1 MWLWR
6 DWSKGSRWL
15 AVCLVLSAVATG
27 QDLATKAWRLES
39 GGDGEQALA
48 SLRQAAAAAPSDP
61 VTLRAYAEFLER
73 HHDPAAREMY
83 ARLSQLLQR
92 SSAPADQRAAIAQ
105 RLAILDLLAG
115 DREASERHL
124 QDYSAAG
131 GKDLALPPPRTA
143 AASNYIEI
151 PGPLRSFARMAAL
164 SPDLSPNELLPALAR
179 NIITEGYRATSSN
192 EALEQTEY
200 LKLVIRYLSQAR
212 ELERLA
218 GSGKILRIDMC
229 ESPATADLLRLIGY
243 RMRGGC
249 GSDLVLETVNASRAF
264 LTTDSGFPLADL
276 EQALR
281 TNRPFTLDYSP
292 TRVPILYTADYWQQA
307 PPAKD
312 KAPGK
317 SQDKTQDKAP
327 DRSQGE
333 FIDNFLGD
341 PSLARLYVALSKLDT
356 GTSEQLRQSFPSARL
371 KLYAHV
377 LDFFGGM
384 FQMREGKAVVPGGA
398 RSEKAWADLNGGIG
412 ADKGAAFF
420 ERLITRDD
428 GWLASY
434 FDSLARIEGPVKDY
448 LTEPE
453 RLKRFYAAIHG
464 KVTSPGPARPVF
476 RANTDMLLLTTRLRL
491 DSDGKPHLPGGL
503 DIWKR
508 LFAEHP
514 EGKYDAKLTRSAPQ
528 WKDADDVL
536 EALFGLSRKT
546 AENEPLKIFMALTDI
561 DRRRTKPLDP
571 ATMDKLARN
580 YRTLSAQYPLFAEFP
595 TLADSTVLAYLE
607 TTRTIDAIHNLGL
620 RADAA
625 GTAQALIGLW
635 QIFARQQSIP
645 REAADATLAK
655 LLTPFAKIGG
665 DKDVFDAGRAGVREL
680 LLATKS
686 PAGVSAQDR
695 MLDLL
700 AGGVPEGASDTHQQM
715 VEDLI
720 RIFEAQRL
728 ASLSTIFDL
737 ADNLD
742 SVSKGQPL
750 NTALTGRL
758 ASRIS
763 EIQLPRNSLSSPERS
778 TASFGYWT
786 EQHIEDQRKLN
797 LRAAIDKAA
806 KDPQKLSDL
815 RGALSGFLRDTLVG
829 FNYMHYA
836 PPGAQV
842 LRTNPLFVRSHDF
855 IGVQASNQTWGAT
868 YVPGAGWPSNSGGR
882 LAGSMASLPSALA
895 EAEQNFLI
903 PSHEQA
909 LIWGDLVPQIMLTA
923 IVPRWWNVSPVQTHW
938 VGVHMAYGES
948 LLGLA
953 ALNAEHRREVL
964 AALEPYLAPGR
975 LRKIDDLLQSGEP
988 RIAVENVLP
997 SEMYLLAR
1005 SLAGQDQGSPLAQEI
1020 RRVAAE
1026 SPAAVGPDAISQ
1038 AFGTPKPTLAN
1049 TYGLELLN
1057 LRTFPT
1063 LMGYSSRMLAESW
1076 ESNLLYYAA
1085 LADQIHAQP
1094 EQMNVLVPSWTQQ
1107 TVEHIFAT
1115 HLEDWPALL
1124 RSLRLVGDD
1133 VREKARRQTQA
1144 SNSEAIAR

>member
-1 MWLWR
+1 MRLCTDR
-6 DWSKGSRWL
+6 SKRNRWL
-15 AVCLVLSAVATG
+15 AVALVFSAAWATG
-27 QDLATKAWRLES
+27 QDLAAEAWRLENS
-39 GGDGEQALA
+39 GDAEQAVRR
-48 SLRQAAAAAPSDP
+48 LRQATTAAPNDP
-61 VTLRAYAEFLER
+61 VPLRAYAEFLDR
-73 HHDPAAREMY
+73 HGDSGAREAY
-83 ARLSQLLQR
+83 VRLSQLLQR
-92 SSAPADQRAAIAQ
+92 TGAPAEQRAAVAQ
-105 RLAILDLLAG
+105 RLAVLELLAG
-115 DREASERHL
+115 NREASARHL

-131 GKDLALPPPRTA
+131 GKDLALPPVRTVA
-143 AASNYIEI
+143 PPNYIEV

-164 SPDLSPNELLPALAR
+164 SPEVSLTDLLPALAR
-179 NIITEGYRATSSN
+179 NIITNGYRATTAN

-218 GSGKILRIDMC
+218 GADKILRVDMC
-229 ESPATADLLRLIGY
+229 ESPATADLLRVIGF

-264 LTTDSGFPLADL
+264 LTTDSGFPLAEL
-276 EQALR
+276 ELALR
-281 TNRPFTLDYSP
+281 TNRPFTLDYHA
-292 TRVPILYTADYWQQA
+292 TRVPILYSLDYWQ
-307 PPAKD
+307 PAKD
-312 KAPGK
+312 KA
-317 SQDKTQDKAP
+317 QDK
-327 DRSQGE
+327 SQGE
-333 FIDNFLGD
+333 FIDYFLGD
-341 PSLARLYVALSKLDT
+341 PSLCRLYVALAKLDVET
-356 GTSEQLRQSFPSARL
+356 AEQLRQAIPAARL
-371 KLYAHV
+371 KIYAHV

-384 FQMREGKAVVPGGA
+384 FQIREGKALVPGGA
-398 RSEKAWADLNGGIG
+398 RSEKAWADLNGGVNP
-412 ADKGAAFF
+412 DKGAAFI
-420 ERLITRDD
+420 ERMITRDD
-428 GWLASY
+428 GWLGSY
-434 FDSLARIEGPVKDY
+434 YDSLARIEGPVKDY
-448 LTEPE
+448 LTDPE
-453 RLKRFYAAIHG
+453 RLRRFYGAIRG

-476 RANTDMLLLTTRLRL
+476 RSNTDMLLLTTRLRL
-491 DSDGKPHLPGGL
+491 DADGKPHLPGGL
-503 DIWKR
+503 EVWKR

-514 EGKYDAKLTRSAPQ
+514 EGKYDAKLTRAAPQ

-536 EALFGLSRKT
+536 EALFGLSRKA
-546 AENEPLKIFMALTDI
+546 AENEPLKIFMTLTDI
-561 DRRRTKPLDP
+561 DRRRSKPLEP

-580 YRTLSAQYPLFAEFP
+580 YRALSSQYPLFAEVP
-595 TLADSTVLAYLE
+595 TLTDATISAFLDM
-607 TTRTIDAIHNLGL
+607 TRAINSIRNQGL
-620 RADAA
+620 RSDAA

-635 QIFARQQSIP
+635 QIFTRQQSIP
-645 REAADATLAK
+645 RNAADATLAK
-655 LLTPFAKIGG
+655 ILEPFAKVSN
-665 DKDVFDAGRAGVREL
+665 DRDVFDAGRAGVRNL
-680 LLATKS
+680 LQAAKS
-686 PAGVSAQDR
+686 PPGISPHDR
-695 MLDLL
+695 MMDLL

-728 ASLSTIFDL
+728 VSLNTIFDL

-758 ASRIS
+758 AARIS
-763 EIQLPRNSLSSPERS
+763 EVQLPRNSLSSPERS
-778 TASFGYWT
+778 TLSFGYWT
-786 EQHIEDQRKLN
+786 EQHIDDQRKLN

-806 KDPQKLSDL
+806 KDPQKLSDM
-815 RGALSGFLRDTLVG
+815 RGELSGFLRDTLVG

-855 IGVQASNQTWGAT
+855 IGVQGAQQTWGFT
-868 YVPGAGWPSNSGGR
+868 YVPGSGWPSNAGGR
-882 LAGSMASLPSALA
+882 LAGSLASLPYALA

-948 LLGLA
+948 LLGQA
-953 ALNAEHRREVL
+953 ALNPGRRRQVL
-964 AALEPYLAPGR
+964 AALDPYLAPGR
-975 LRKIDDLLQSGEP
+975 LSKIDYLLQSGEA
-988 RIAVENVLP
+988 RGAVENVLP

-1005 SLAGQDQGSPLAQEI
+1005 SLADQDRDSPLAQEI
-1020 RRVAAE
+1020 RRLKAE
-1026 SPAAVGPDAISQ
+1026 APEALSPDAISQ

-1085 LADQIHAQP
+1085 LADEIHAQP
-1094 EQMNVLVPSWTQQ
+1094 SQMNVLVPAWTQQ

-1144 SNSEAIAR
+1144 SNSEVIAR

>member
-1 MWLWR
+1 MRLFTDR
-6 DWSKGSRWL
+6 STCRLWL
-15 AVCLVLSAVATG
+15 AVGLVFSAAWATG
-27 QDLATKAWRLES
+27 QDPAADAWRLES
-39 GGDGEQALA
+39 GGDGDQAFRN
-48 SLRQAAAAAPSDP
+48 LRQAALAAPNDAVS
-61 VTLRAYAEFLER
+61 LRAYAEFLDR
-73 HHDPAAREMY
+73 HRDPATREVY
-83 ARLSQLLQR
+83 TRLGQALER
-92 SSAPADQRAAIAQ
+92 SGAPAAQRAAVAE
-105 RLAILDLLAG
+105 RLAVLDLLAG
-115 DREASERHL
+115 DREASARHL
-124 QDYSAAG
+124 RDYAAAG
-131 GKDLALPPPRTA
+131 GKDLALPPVRTVA
-143 AASNYIEI
+143 PPNTIDI

-164 SPDLSPNELLPALAR
+164 SPDVSPTDVLPALAR
-179 NIITEGYRATSSN
+179 NIITNGYRATTAN

-218 GSGKILRIDMC
+218 GPTKTLRIDMC
-229 ESPATADLLRLIGY
+229 ESPATADLLRLIGF

-264 LTTDSGFPLADL
+264 LTTDSGFPVADL
-276 EQALR
+276 ELALR
-281 TNRPFTLDYSP
+281 TNRPFTLDYQP
-292 TRVPILYTADYWQQA
+292 TRVPILYTTDYWL
-307 PPAKD
+307 PPTKD
-312 KAPGK
+312 KA
-317 SQDKTQDKAP
+317 
-327 DRSQGE
+327 QGE
-333 FIDNFLGD
+333 FIDSFLGD
-341 PSLARLYVALSKLDT
+341 PSLCRLYVALSKLDVET
-356 GTSEQLRQSFPSARL
+356 ADQLRQAFPSARL
-371 KLYAHV
+371 KIYAHV

-384 FQMREGKAVVPGGA
+384 FQIRDGKAVVPGGA
-398 RSEKAWADLNGGIG
+398 RSEKEWTDLNGGV
-412 ADKGAAFF
+412 APDKGAAFI
-420 ERLITRDD
+420 ERLITRED

-434 FDSLARIEGPVKDY
+434 YDSLARIEGPVKDY
-448 LTEPE
+448 LTDPE
-453 RLKRFYAAIHG
+453 RLKRFYAAIKG

-476 RANTDMLLLTTRLRL
+476 RSNTDMLLLTTRLRL
-491 DSDGKPHLPGGL
+491 DPDGKPHLPGGL
-503 DIWKR
+503 EVWKQ

-514 EGKYDAKLTRSAPQ
+514 EGKYDAKLTRAAPQ

-536 EALFGLSRKT
+536 EALFGLSRKA

-561 DRRRTKPLDP
+561 DRRRNQPLAP

-580 YRTLSAQYPLFAEFP
+580 YRKLSAQYPIFAEVP
-595 TLADSTVLAYLE
+595 TVTDSTVLAFLD
-607 TTRTIDAIHNLGL
+607 TTADINSIRNPGL

-645 REAADATLAK
+645 RNAVDATLAK
-655 LLTPFAKIGG
+655 LLTPFAQIKS
-665 DKDVFDAGRAGVREL
+665 DRDVFDAGRSGIRNL
-680 LLATKS
+680 LQAAKS
-686 PAGVSAQDR
+686 PADVSPQDR

-700 AGGVPEGASDTHQQM
+700 AGGVPDGASDTHQQM

-728 ASLSTIFDL
+728 VSLNTIFDL

-758 ASRIS
+758 ATRIS
-763 EIQLPRNSLSSPERS
+763 EIQLPRNSLSSPERTTLS
-778 TASFGYWT
+778 YGYWT

-797 LRAAIDKAA
+797 LRTAIDKAA
-806 KDPQKLSDL
+806 KDPQKLSDM
-815 RGALSGFLRDTLVG
+815 RGELSRFLRDTLVG

-836 PPGAQV
+836 PPAAQI

-855 IGVQASNQTWGAT
+855 IGIAGSPQTWDYT
-868 YVPGAGWPSNSGGR
+868 YVPGSGWPSNAGGR
-882 LAGSMASLPSALA
+882 LAGSLASLPYALA

-923 IVPRWWNVSPVQTHW
+923 IVPRWWNVTPVQMHW
-938 VGVHMAYGES
+938 VGIHMAYGES
-948 LLGLA
+948 LLGQA
-953 ALNAEHRREVL
+953 ALNADRRRQVI
-964 AALEPYLAPGR
+964 AALDPYLAPAR

-988 RIAVENVLP
+988 RIALENVLP

-1005 SLAGQDQGSPLAQEI
+1005 SQAGPDRESALAQEI
-1020 RRVAAE
+1020 RRLAAE
-1026 SPAAVGPDAISQ
+1026 APAAVSPEAISQ

-1085 LADQIHAQP
+1085 LADEIHAQP
-1094 EQMNVLVPSWTQQ
+1094 AQLNVLVPVWTQA

-1124 RSLRLVGDD
+1124 RSLRVVGDD

-1144 SNSEAIAR
+1144 SNSEVIAR